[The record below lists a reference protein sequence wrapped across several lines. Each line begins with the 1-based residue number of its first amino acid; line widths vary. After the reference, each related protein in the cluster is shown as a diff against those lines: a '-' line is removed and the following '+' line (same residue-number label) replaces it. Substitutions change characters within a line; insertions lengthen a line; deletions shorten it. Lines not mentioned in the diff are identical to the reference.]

1 MAARAREFC
10 ALARQRETAALGGP
24 VLASV
29 PASCPVQM
37 RSRKTVTPEASA
49 ARARRKVAVRSSAR
63 GAPKISIS
71 AAPRLLQ
78 RAASTPARS
87 TASASL
93 PRTSDKMAGLTPNSA
108 SPTPFSRPASLSRK
122 SGRAQNSGR
131 PGAARRAKA
140 RPKPMAAD
148 QSALQG
154 AWTSCRQAR
163 LKPPPRKASTQGAP
177 KAKRAPRSGAATSL
191 WPALARRRR
200 KIAKD
205 FARDGEIP
213 LCASFQCMAPSHKC
227 SCYVPSKKH
236 PKPPG
241 VKASPALRPRK
252 SLNN

>member
-10 ALARQRETAALGGP
+10 VRARQREVAALGGP

-29 PASCPVQM
+29 PVSCPAQICI
-37 RSRKTVTPEASA
+37 RKTVTPEASA

-93 PRTSDKMAGLTPNSA
+93 PRTSDKAAGSTPNSA
-108 SPTPFSRPASLSRK
+108 SPRPFSRPASLSRK
-122 SGRAQNSGR
+122 SCRAQNNGR
-131 PGAARRAKA
+131 PGATRRAKA
-140 RPKPMAAD
+140 RPKPTAAD
-148 QSALQG
+148 QSALHG

-163 LKPPPRKASTQGAP
+163 LSPPPRKSSTPGAP
-177 KAKRAPRSGAATSL
+177 KAKRAARPGAATSL
-191 WPALARRRR
+191 WLALARRRR
-200 KIAKD
+200 KTAKV

-213 LCASFQCMAPSHKC
+213 LCASIQCMAAFARMFMIC
-227 SCYVPSKKH
+227 SIQKT
-236 PKPPG
+236 PKADRSQAG
-241 VKASPALRPRK
+241 FLASSAARLI
-252 SLNN
+252 